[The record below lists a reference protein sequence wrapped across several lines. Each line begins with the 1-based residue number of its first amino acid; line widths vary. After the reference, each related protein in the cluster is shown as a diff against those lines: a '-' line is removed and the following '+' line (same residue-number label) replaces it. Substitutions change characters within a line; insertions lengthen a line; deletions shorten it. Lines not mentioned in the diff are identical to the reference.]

1 MQAGGRFMKFPGS
14 NMNSRDKQEFNAGEQ
29 APLKTNTRQIIR
41 IALIGLIFVFGGFL
55 VWASFAPLGE
65 GVVAHGE
72 VTVVSNKKTVQHQ
85 YGGTI
90 QEILVTEGARVK
102 KGQVLIRL
110 NDAQPKANL
119 TNIEGEY
126 FSALALEARLMAE
139 RSRAGTIVFPKEIVS
154 LSHVPEIADHIRT
167 QQELFNARRGALQSA
182 IAILRDNADGMKE
195 YIRRIEELQMSR
207 AKQMEL
213 LTGEMSS
220 LRQLADQGY
229 YPRTKILETERTLAE
244 LSGRRSEDL
253 GNIARSRKAM
263 SEYRLTILQ
272 REQEFL
278 RDVETQLSEVQKK
291 LTALKDQYAATRDLV
306 DKTEIKAPEEGIVV
320 GLAVHTTGG
329 VISPGQPI
337 MQIVPE
343 NEELIVEAK
352 VMTTDRDR
360 VREKLPVNLML
371 PAFNVKT
378 TPVIEGEV
386 ILISADRFTDEATRI
401 PYYLCRVK
409 LTKEGISKLG
419 NRHLQPGMPAQ
430 VVIKTGERTLMNYLV
445 KPLFDR
451 ITVSFKER

>member
-1 MQAGGRFMKFPGS
+1 
-14 NMNSRDKQEFNAGEQ
+14 MNSEEKQNLSAEETT
-29 APLKTNTRQIIR
+29 PLKTNTRPIILV
-41 IALIGLIFVFGGFL
+41 ALIGLVFVFGGFL
-55 VWASFAPLGE
+55 AWAFFAPLGE

-72 VTVVSNKKTVQHQ
+72 VTVVSNKKTIQHQ

-90 QEILVTEGARVK
+90 QEILVTEGAKVK

-110 NDAQPKANL
+110 NDAQPQANL
-119 TNIEGEY
+119 ANIGGEY
-126 FSALALEARLMAE
+126 YTALALEARLMAE
-139 RSRAGTIVFPKEIVS
+139 RSRAGAIVFPKAIVS
-154 LSHVPEIADHIRT
+154 MSHLPEITEQIRT
-167 QQELFNARRGALQSA
+167 QRELFNARRSALQSE
-182 IAILRDNADGMKE
+182 ISILRDNADGMKE
-195 YIRRIEELQMSR
+195 YIGRIEELQMSR

-213 LTGEMSS
+213 LSGEMKS
-220 LRQLADQGY
+220 LRELADQGY

-291 LTALKDQYAATRDLV
+291 LAALKDQYSATKDVV
-306 DKTEIKAPEEGIVV
+306 DKTEIRAPEDGTVV
-320 GLAVHTTGG
+320 GLVVHTTGG
-329 VISPGQPI
+329 VITPGQAI
-337 MQIVPE
+337 MNIVPE

-360 VREKLPVNLML
+360 VREKLPVNLMF

-386 ILISADRFTDEATRI
+386 ILVSADRFTDEATKI

-419 NRHLQPGMPAQ
+419 NHQLQPGMPAQ
-430 VVIKTGERTLMNYLV
+430 VVIKTGERTLMNYLI

-451 ITVSFKER
+451 ITISFKER